1 MKNWAGNVEFAATR
15 VVQPTSLDELR
26 RALATERSVHVLGAG
41 HSFSEVADSPGMLL
55 SLSALPGRV
64 EIDPD
69 RGEVTLPAGLRL
81 ADACGALA
89 AAGWALPSLPS
100 LLGVTVGGA
109 VATGTHGSG
118 DSVPSLAALVSGLEW
133 IGADGDV
140 HWADVGSRREDG
152 LSEPG
157 SASVGAARVPE
168 PALDPR
174 GLVVSLGAFGV
185 VTRLR
190 LRTVPAFTVAQ
201 TVYEG
206 LPEAEVA
213 GRLDEALAS
222 AEGVSLFTR
231 WKADRSLALWLQRW
245 TGEAGARGD
254 HASSSSPWEPYRAKD
269 PRHPIPGLPADR
281 CTPQLGLEGPWHE
294 RLPHFLPTAVPS
306 VGEEVQSEYLLDRE
320 QASEAADAL
329 LRLGSKIPSPL
340 DGVLAISEV
349 RSVAADELW
358 LSPAYGRRSV
368 AFHFT
373 WFPDRAAIQRAID
386 AVEEVLVPLGARPH
400 WGKVFRMD
408 SGTVR
413 AVFPRIEEAAR
424 LRARLDPEGVF
435 YNAFSRRYLE
445 R

>member
-1 MKNWAGNVEFAATR
+1 VKNWAGNVEFAAER
-15 VVQPTSLDELR
+15 FVQPRSLDELR

-64 EIDPD
+64 EIDPE

-81 ADACGALA
+81 EEGCRTLA

-100 LLGVTVGGA
+100 LLGVSVGGA

-118 DSVPSLAALVSGLEW
+118 DSVPSLSALVSGLEW

-140 HWADVGSRREDG
+140 HSADVGSRREG
-152 LSEPG
+152 GVSESG
-157 SASVGAARVPE
+157 SASVGEARVPE
-168 PALDPR
+168 SALDPS
-174 GLVVSLGAFGV
+174 GFVVSLGAFGV

-190 LRTVPAFTVAQ
+190 LRIVPAFTVAQ

-206 LPEAEVA
+206 LPETEVA

-231 WKADRSLALWLQRW
+231 WKTDRSLALWLQCW
-245 TGEAGARGD
+245 TGSAGARGD
-254 HASSSSPWEPYRAKD
+254 QDALSAPWEPYRAKG
-269 PRHPIPGLPADR
+269 PRHPIPELPADR

-294 RLPHFLPTAVPS
+294 RLPHFLPAAVPS
-306 VGEEVQSEYLLDRE
+306 VGAEVQSEYFLDRE
-320 QASEAADAL
+320 RASEAAFAL
-329 LRLGSKIPSPL
+329 LRLGSKNPSPL

-349 RSVAADELW
+349 RSVAADALW

-373 WFPDRAAIQRAID
+373 WFPEGAAIERAID
-386 AVEEVLVPLGARPH
+386 SVEQVLVPLGARPH

-408 SGTVR
+408 PGTVR
-413 AVFPRIEEAAR
+413 AAFPRLADAAR
-424 LRARLDPEGVF
+424 LRLQIDPDGVF
-435 YNAFSRRYLE
+435 HNPFSRRYLE
-445 R
+445 P

>member
-15 VVQPTSLDELR
+15 FVQPMSLDELR
-26 RALATERSVHVLGAG
+26 RSLATERSVHVLGAG
-41 HSFSEVADSPGMLL
+41 HSFSKVADSPGLLL
-55 SLSALPGRV
+55 SLNALPGRV
-64 EIDPD
+64 EIDPE

-81 ADACGALA
+81 AEACGALA

-133 IGADGDV
+133 IDAGGDV
-140 HWADVGSRREDG
+140 HWTDVGSRREDG
-152 LSEPG
+152 VSESG
-157 SASVGAARVPE
+157 SASVSEGRVLE
-168 PALDPR
+168 PALDPS

-190 LRTVPAFTVAQ
+190 LRIIPAFTVAQ

-213 GRLDEALAS
+213 GRLHEALAS
-222 AEGVSLFTR
+222 ADGVSLFTR
-231 WKADRSLALWLQRW
+231 WKSDRSLALWLQRW
-245 TGEAGARGD
+245 TGGAGARGD
-254 HASSSSPWEPYRAKD
+254 QAASASPWEPYRAKG

-294 RLPHFLPTAVPS
+294 RLPHFLPAAVPS
-306 VGEEVQSEYLLDRE
+306 VGSEVQSEYFLDRE
-320 QASEAADAL
+320 RASEAAFAL
-329 LRLGSKIPSPL
+329 LWLGSKNPSPL

-349 RSVAADELW
+349 RSVAADALW

-373 WFPDRAAIQRAID
+373 WFPESAAIERAID
-386 AVEEVLVPLGARPH
+386 SVEQVLVPLGARPH

-408 SGTVR
+408 PGTVR
-413 AVFPRIEEAAR
+413 AALPRLADAAR
-424 LRARLDPEGVF
+424 LRLQVDPDGVF
-435 YNAFSRRYLE
+435 HNQFSHRYLE
-445 R
+445 P